1 MLEICSSYADIFLER
16 QIVRQP
22 QPEVSDQDSPFQTDL
37 TGEKKMVKIVN
48 GTATSPLAGKL
59 MQALQHSKSKKL
71 QTIWKTSLQNH
82 KTPQKRNQQK
92 ES

>member
-1 MLEICSSYADIFLER
+1 
-16 QIVRQP
+16 
-22 QPEVSDQDSPFQTDL
+22 
-37 TGEKKMVKIVN
+37 MVKIVN